1 MYLWLILIV
10 VIICSSF
17 LKILLLSSLCFLSFV
32 IFGGIF
38 NFDLFSLLCSVFP
51 LGVFGLLFLELA
63 GIMIEFSDCC
73 QSSGRNSVYWFMFDI
88 NLHLL
93 LLTDEV
99 DEILWY
105 VVNAIDGIEG
115 P

>member
-1 MYLWLILIV
+1 
-10 VIICSSF
+10 
-17 LKILLLSSLCFLSFV
+17 
-32 IFGGIF
+32 
-38 NFDLFSLLCSVFP
+38 
-51 LGVFGLLFLELA
+51 
-63 GIMIEFSDCC
+63 
-73 QSSGRNSVYWFMFDI
+73 MFDI

-115 P
+115 PWTHVWLSLSFKSPR

>member
-1 MYLWLILIV
+1 MT
-10 VIICSSF
+10 
-17 LKILLLSSLCFLSFV
+17 
-32 IFGGIF
+32 
-38 NFDLFSLLCSVFP
+38 
-51 LGVFGLLFLELA
+51 
-63 GIMIEFSDCC
+63 EFSDCC

-88 NLHLL
+88 SLHL

-105 VVNAIDGIEG
+105 VVNAIHVIEG

>member
-1 MYLWLILIV
+1 MGFLILTFSPFYV
-10 VIICSSF
+10 
-17 LKILLLSSLCFLSFV
+17 LSFV
-32 IFGGIF
+32 LEF
-38 NFDLFSLLCSVFP
+38 
-51 LGVFGLLFLELA
+51 FGLLFLELA
-63 GIMIEFSDCC
+63 SIMTEFSDCC